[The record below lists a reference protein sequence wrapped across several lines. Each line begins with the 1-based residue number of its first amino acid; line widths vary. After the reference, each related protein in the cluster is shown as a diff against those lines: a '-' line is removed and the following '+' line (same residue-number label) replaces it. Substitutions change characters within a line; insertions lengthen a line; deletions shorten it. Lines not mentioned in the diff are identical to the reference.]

1 MHKAMIRRNY
11 GRTERILER
20 STLHGECAM
29 KYFVTGATGF
39 IGGRVVRQLL
49 TAGHE
54 VIALARTPS
63 RAQDLA
69 ALGVTV
75 HAGDITDK
83 ESLRTPMTGVDG
95 VFHVA
100 AWYHVGVRDT
110 SQAETINV
118 GGTRNVLEM
127 MQELGIPKGVYTST
141 LTVFQDTRGQMV
153 DESHQY
159 TGTSFLSEYDRTKW
173 KAHYEVAKPMMQ
185 AGLPLV
191 IVLPGLVYG
200 PGDISI
206 VHQGWVNYLRGKL
219 PILPS
224 GTTYCWGHV
233 DDTAHG
239 HLLAMEQGNVGENYI
254 IAGPKYSIVEAFAL
268 AEQISGVPAPRL
280 HPAPWMMKAMAAMLA
295 SIDAVFPL
303 PEPYS
308 AESLRSSA
316 GVSYLG
322 SNEKARR
329 ELGYVPRMLEQ
340 GLPETLEYEM
350 QQLGMR
356 VQKRDLSP

>member
-1 MHKAMIRRNY
+1 
-11 GRTERILER
+11 
-20 STLHGECAM
+20 M

-39 IGGRVVRQLL
+39 IGGRVARQLL
-49 TAGHE
+49 AAGHE
-54 VIALARTPS
+54 VIALVRTPS
-63 RAQDLA
+63 AAQDLVTQ
-69 ALGVTV
+69 GVKV

-95 VFHVA
+95 VFHIA
-100 AWYHVGVRDT
+100 AWYKVGVWDT

-118 GGTRNVLEM
+118 DGTRNVLEM
-127 MQELGIPKGVYTST
+127 MKELGIPKGVYTST
-141 LTVFQDTRGQMV
+141 LTVFSDTRGQIV
-153 DESHQY
+153 DESYTY
-159 TGTSFLSEYDRTKW
+159 TGPSFLSEYDRTKW
-173 KAHYEVAKPMMQ
+173 KAHYEVARPLMQ

-191 IVLPGLVYG
+191 IVQPGLVYG
-200 PGDISI
+200 PGDTSI
-206 VHQGWVNYLRGKL
+206 VHQGWMNYLRGKL
-219 PILPS
+219 PISPS

-239 HLLAMEQGNVGENYI
+239 HLLAMEQGKVGESYI
-254 IAGPKYSIVEAFAL
+254 IAGPKYSVVEAFTL
-268 AEQISGVPAPRL
+268 AEQISGVRAPRL
-280 HPAPWMMKAMAAMLA
+280 HPAPWMMKALA
-295 SIDAVFPL
+295 SMIRLIGALFPL

-308 AESLRSSA
+308 AESIRSSA

-329 ELGYVPRMLEQ
+329 ELGYAPRTLEQ

-356 VQKRDLSP
+356 VQKR

>member
-1 MHKAMIRRNY
+1 
-11 GRTERILER
+11 
-20 STLHGECAM
+20 M

-39 IGGRVVRQLL
+39 IGGRVARQLL
-49 TAGHE
+49 AAGHE
-54 VIALARTPS
+54 VVALVRTPS
-63 RAQDLA
+63 AAQDLVTQ
-69 ALGVTV
+69 GVKV
-75 HAGDITDK
+75 HVGDITDK

-95 VFHVA
+95 VFHIA
-100 AWYHVGVRDT
+100 AWYKVGVREK

-127 MQELGIPKGVYTST
+127 MKELGIPKGVYTST
-141 LTVFQDTRGQMV
+141 LAVFSDTRGQMV
-153 DESHQY
+153 DESYTY
-159 TGTSFLSEYDRTKW
+159 TGPSFLSEYDRTKW
-173 KAHYEVAKPMMQ
+173 KAHYEVARPLMQ

-191 IVLPGLVYG
+191 IVQPGLVYG
-200 PGDISI
+200 PGDTSV
-206 VHQGWVNYLRGKL
+206 VHQGWMNYLRGKL
-219 PILPS
+219 PISPS

-239 HLLAMEQGNVGENYI
+239 HLLAMEQGKVGESYI
-254 IAGPKYSIVEAFAL
+254 IAGPKYSVLEAFTL

-280 HPAPWMMKAMAAMLA
+280 HPAPWMMKALA
-295 SIDAVFPL
+295 SMIALIGTVFPL

-308 AESLRSSA
+308 AESIRSSA

-329 ELGYVPRMLEQ
+329 ELGYAPRTLEQ

-350 QQLGMR
+350 QQLAMR
-356 VQKRDLSP
+356 FQKR

>member
-1 MHKAMIRRNY
+1 
-11 GRTERILER
+11 
-20 STLHGECAM
+20 M

-39 IGGRVVRQLL
+39 IGGRVARQLL
-49 TAGHE
+49 AAGHE
-54 VIALARTPS
+54 VIMLARTPS
-63 RAQDLA
+63 AAQELVT
-69 ALGVTV
+69 LGVKV

-83 ESLRTPMTGVDG
+83 ESLRAPMTGVDG
-95 VFHVA
+95 VFHIA
-100 AWYHVGVRDT
+100 AWYKVGARDK

-127 MQELGIPKGVYTST
+127 MKELGIPKGVYTST
-141 LTVFQDTRGQMV
+141 LTVFSDTRGQMV
-153 DESHQY
+153 DESYKY

-173 KAHYEVAKPMMQ
+173 KAHYEVARPMMQ

-191 IVLPGLVYG
+191 IVQPGLVYG
-200 PGDISI
+200 PGDASV
-206 VHQGWVNYLRGKL
+206 VHEGWVTYLRGKL

-239 HLLAMEQGNVGENYI
+239 HILAMERGKVGESYI
-254 IAGPKYSIVEAFAL
+254 IAGPKYSMIEAFAL
-268 AEQISGVPAPRL
+268 AEQISGMRVPRL
-280 HPAPWMMKAMAAMLA
+280 HPAPWMMKTLA
-295 SIDAVFPL
+295 SMIGLIGAMFPL

-308 AESLRSSA
+308 AEGIRSSA

-329 ELGYVPRMLEQ
+329 DLGYEPRTLEQ

-356 VQKRDLSP
+356 LQKR